1 MRIQELGSEEGCYG
15 AEDWHR
21 NASLGVV
28 ESTLEKYPRS
38 FIITIPRHPTWEVP
52 SFVASI
58 PRPSSSLSASH
69 AHLITGRTWRP
80 PKAQAQLLLS
90 PGAPPASLSPR
101 QASPLQCR
109 VVTSCDYDDLDKVPT
124 VDLAPS
130 APDASDDAASAAAA
144 STTIASDMAALLPWL
159 GVLLFSQ
166 WTKPRS
172 RLSRRR
178 GSGCQLLQ
186 TAPPYHTENLAPC
199 GNNGPC
205 CWPRPRLT
213 RRQCCNYSSGKPKP
227 NCSINHGCT
236 DGTGPRPSFEPV

>member
-1 MRIQELGSEEGCYG
+1 MFGVQCSFLFAALQAQSQHSPQI
-15 AEDWHR
+15 AER
-21 NASLGVV
+21 TTSGRP
-28 ESTLEKYPRS
+28 YY
-38 FIITIPRHPTWEVP
+38 RHQ
-52 SFVASI
+52 
-58 PRPSSSLSASH
+58 RGH
-69 AHLITGRTWRP
+69 GRTWRP

-130 APDASDDAASAAAA
+130 APDASDDAASAA
-144 STTIASDMAALLPWL
+144 STTLASDMAALLPWL

-213 RRQCCNYSSGKPKP
+213 RRQCCNYSFFGKHFYRSDQPKTADGRP
-227 NCSINHGCT
+227 PRRGLT
-236 DGTGPRPSFEPV
+236 GTGPRREVKAGAGSSR